1 MNSAS
6 NTSEEHRDLSR
17 VYHSDLK
24 KFLQQSSDTDL
35 ASARNLGNLAISIGL
50 DTLDMA
56 RIHEIALIALVLPSY
71 SSMTSNRMMGRAG
84 MFFAESITPIERTH
98 RGAREANAQLNQI
111 VKSMSR
117 RTLELAESMT
127 GLKEEII
134 QRKAAEELLRMSEQ
148 NSVKLLEKS
157 QQMQEELRH
166 LSSQLL
172 SAQEEERRK
181 ISRELHDIIAET
193 LTGINLKLASLKS
206 ESVTNT
212 NEVHEKISS
221 TQRLVEKSVE
231 IVHRYARELR
241 PTVLDDLGLLPALQ
255 SYMKAFTKETGV
267 LVHLKVSAMVE
278 KTSGKIRTALFR
290 IIQEALMNVGR
301 HANASHAEV
310 YIQCLSG
317 MIRMQITDNGQG
329 FAAAEKM
336 NSTTHN
342 RLGLLGM
349 RERVEMIGG
358 TFSIEAAP
366 GTPTTVRVLIPFA
379 TETMYVAHD
388 EGYRVQSPLKKTGH

>member
-17 VYHSDLK
+17 DYHSDLQ
-24 KFLQQSSDTDL
+24 KFLRQNSDTDL

-56 RIHEIALIALVLPSY
+56 RIHEIALISLVLPSY
-71 SSMTSNRMMGRAG
+71 SAMTSNRLMGRAG

-98 RGAREANAQLNQI
+98 RGAREANAKLNQI
-111 VKSMSR
+111 VKTLSQ
-117 RTLELAESMT
+117 RTLELAKSVS

-134 QRKAAEELLRMSEQ
+134 QRKAVEESLRMSEQ
-148 NSVKLLEKS
+148 TSVILLEKS

-166 LSSQLL
+166 LSRQLL

-181 ISRELHDIIAET
+181 ISRELHDVIAQT
-193 LTGINLKLASLKS
+193 LTDINLKLASLKS

-212 NEVHEKISS
+212 IKLHKKIAS

-231 IVHRYARELR
+231 IVHRFARELR
-241 PTVLDDLGLLPALQ
+241 PTVLDDLGLLPAIQ
-255 SYMKAFTKETGV
+255 SFMKAFMAETGV
-267 LVHLKVSAMVE
+267 RVSLKASAMVE
-278 KTSGKIRTALFR
+278 DSSGKIRTTIFR
-290 IIQEALMNVGR
+290 VIQEALKNVGR
-301 HANASHAEV
+301 HANASRAEV
-310 YIQCLSG
+310 CIQCVDG
-317 MIRMQITDNGQG
+317 MIRMQIKDNGQG
-329 FAAAEKM
+329 FAAEEKM
-336 NSTTHN
+336 NSSTHN

-358 TFSIEAAP
+358 TFSIESTP
-366 GTPTTVRVLIPFA
+366 GTPATVRVVIPFA
-379 TETMYVAHD
+379 TESVTSISDACHD
-388 EGYRVQSPLKKTGH
+388 KTQTLKSL